1 MCFYRAMHF
10 NAIKNRVAR
19 CPVFD
24 RTVRFLAI
32 CLVKN
37 IMVNRTTL
45 LADLERSTTY
55 YDSPLPKTSSWM
67 DLHEI
72 WSVDS
77 QQKLKIIKIVVTSRQ
92 ISRLKC
98 AKLDFAWGYA
108 PDPAEGAYSAPIQTP

>member
-1 MCFYRAMHF
+1 MHF